1 MRHMIRRS
9 WIQWAWIGS
18 IFFLAAGSAPVR
30 AEDVNVTLINV
41 ILEGEKIWLPSAVV
55 VKEGQ
60 KVHLKLINKLDKDHG
75 VAIAAAN
82 VKEGVKATE
91 TREIEFQAPAEGV
104 YPIQCQIHSAH
115 LGSVLIVTK

>member
-9 WIQWAWIGS
+9 WMQWAWIGS
-18 IFFLAAGSAPVR
+18 IVFLAVWSSPVQ
-30 AEDVNVTLINV
+30 AEDANVTLINV

-75 VAIAAAN
+75 VTIEAAN
-82 VKEGVKATE
+82 VKEVVKATE

>member
-1 MRHMIRRS
+1 MGLMVRSS
-9 WIQWAWIGS
+9 WIRWAWIGS
-18 IFFLAAGSAPVR
+18 IFFLAVWSAPVR
-30 AEDVNVTLINV
+30 AEDANITLMNVV
-41 ILEGEKIWLPSAVV
+41 LEGEKIWLPSAVV

-75 VAIAAAN
+75 LTIEAVN
-82 VKEGVKATE
+82 VKEVIKGSE
-91 TREIEFQAPAEGV
+91 TKEIEFQAPAEGV